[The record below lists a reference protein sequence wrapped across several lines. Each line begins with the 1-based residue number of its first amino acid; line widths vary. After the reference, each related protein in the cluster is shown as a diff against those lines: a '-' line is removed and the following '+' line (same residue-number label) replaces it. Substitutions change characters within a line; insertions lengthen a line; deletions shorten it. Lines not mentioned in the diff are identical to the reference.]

1 MGNLQNSWGSA
12 KVQLETLFN
21 GLMFSLNSANVI
33 VLYIKYYSENILW
46 LWMDWILNDSSVYYF
61 YHNSVLPGLNHR
73 LYNK

>member
-61 YHNSVLPGLNHR
+61 LSQLSITRFEP
-73 LYNK
+73 